1 MIARHTDSPCSTD
14 RRRLSRTLNTL
25 CAAVWLIGVASD
37 IQGSDWYRWRGPNL
51 NGISDE
57 TDWSDQWP
65 AAGPPVAWKATVG
78 TGFSALTISH
88 GRLFTMGN
96 AKDQDTVFCFD
107 AASGQPHWK
116 HTYPAPLDD
125 KYFDGGPTSTPTV
138 DGERVFAL
146 SRRGLLFCFDAA
158 TGKVQW
164 SNNLL
169 KELGQPV
176 PSWGFAS
183 SPFVHGNLLLL
194 NVGDAGTAV
203 DKATGKVVWTSAR
216 KDAGYSTPVPL
227 RAGQESVVV
236 FGSDNHIVAVNAD
249 TGKELWRHRWATR
262 YGVNAADAVVSGDQV
277 FFSSGYNEG
286 AVLLNAAGA
295 SPAVVWKNKNLR
307 TQLNAVVL
315 LDGYLY
321 GFDGDS
327 NSRAKLRCVEL
338 KSGVVKWTQE
348 DSGFGSLSAANGKL
362 IVLTDK
368 GVLMVAKASPEEFK
382 PSARAKVIGGK
393 CWTVPVL
400 SNGRLYC
407 RNAAGDLVCLDVR
420 ATRQARK

>member
-1 MIARHTDSPCSTD
+1 MIARHTDSPCSTG

-37 IQGSDWYRWRGPNL
+37 IQGADWYRWRGPNL

-65 AAGPPVAWKATVG
+65 AAGPPVAWKAAVG

-107 AASGQPHWK
+107 AASGKPLWK

-138 DGERVFAL
+138 DGERVFTL

-164 SNNLL
+164 SNNLA
-169 KELGQPV
+169 KELGQPI

-203 DKATGKVVWTSAR
+203 DKATGKVVWTSAK

-227 RAGQESVVV
+227 RVGLEPAVV
-236 FGSDNHIVAVNAD
+236 FGSDNYIVAVNAE

-277 FFSSGYNEG
+277 FFASGYGEG
-286 AVLLNAAGA
+286 AVLLNAGGVQ
-295 SPAVVWKNKNLR
+295 PAVVWKNKNLR

-315 LDGYLY
+315 LDGHLY

-338 KSGVVKWTQE
+338 KSGAIKWTQE
-348 DSGFGSLSAANGKL
+348 DTGFGSLSAANGKL

-368 GVLMVAKASPEEFK
+368 GVLMVAKASPEGFK

-400 SNGRLYC
+400 SNSRLYC
-407 RNAAGDLVCLDVR
+407 RNAVGDLVCLDVR